1 MKKRLLK
8 SALLAVAG
16 IGLLVGSAT
25 ATVFDLTTWN
35 NNKTFATIDGVIL
48 TASSNADAGWG
59 GGLTYSSADGLG
71 VKADYWD
78 GNSGVNGSDI
88 LTFTFSPAVTIT
100 NLIIAD
106 MKEDHSGYESLYY
119 KINNGTA
126 VRYDAASGNVIDGD
140 DNLLTIN
147 LSGTTISLSER
158 NGSTSLYGDFKVE
171 SVEVNAVNAV
181 PEPAALLL
189 FGTGICGLTAF
200 GRRKLNK

>member
-16 IGLLVGSAT
+16 IGLLVGSAS
-25 ATVFDLTTWN
+25 ATLFDLTTWS
-35 NNKTFATIDGVIL
+35 NNKTSATIDGVTL
-48 TASSNADAGWG
+48 SASSNGD
-59 GGLTYSSADGLG
+59 LTYSSADGLG
-71 VKADYWD
+71 VSANRFD
-78 GNSGVNGSDI
+78 NSGVNGSDI
-88 LTFTFSPAVTIT
+88 LTFTFSPTVTIN

-126 VRYDAASGNVIDGD
+126 VRYDAATGNVIDGD

-147 LSGTTISLSER
+147 LSGTSITLSEK
-158 NGSTSLYGDFKVE
+158 NGSSTLNGDFKVE

-200 GRRKLNK
+200 GRRKLKK